1 MIIEFKGKRPQ
12 IHPSAYIAPTATI
25 IGDVVI
31 EAEASV
37 WFGAVIRG
45 DHGRI
50 HIGPRSS
57 VQDNVVVHVNGRSNT
72 LVDADVTI
80 GHGAVLEGCH
90 LHAGVLVGMN
100 ATVLSGAV
108 VEAGAL
114 IAAGAVVGEN
124 QRIPAGMLAVGVPA
138 RVKGA
143 LSLETQERLKE
154 APLAYVA
161 YGRSYPTDAK
171 IIDEPGSV
179 KREKGNA

>member
-1 MIIEFKGKRPQ
+1 MIFEFKGKRPQ
-12 IHPSAYIAPTATI
+12 IHPTAYIAPNATI

-50 HIGPRSS
+50 QIGPRTS
-57 VQDNVVVHVNGRSNT
+57 VQDNVVVHVNGRHNT
-72 LVDADVTI
+72 LIEADVTL
-80 GHGAVLEGCH
+80 GHGVVVEGCH

-108 VEAGAL
+108 VEAGSL

-124 QRIPAGMLAVGVPA
+124 QHIPAGVLAAGVPA
-138 RVKGA
+138 RVKGE
-143 LSLETQERLKE
+143 LSGATKQRLVE
-154 APLAYVA
+154 APKAYVA
-161 YGRSYPTDAK
+161 YGRSYQTDAK
-171 IIDEPGSV
+171 LIE
-179 KREKGNA
+179 

>member
-12 IHPSAYIAPTATI
+12 IAESAYIAPTATI

-50 HIGPRSS
+50 VIGARSS
-57 VQDNVVVHVNGRSNT
+57 VQDNVVVHVNGRANT
-72 LVDADVTI
+72 LIDADVTI

-108 VEAGAL
+108 VEVGAL
-114 IAAGAVVGEN
+114 VAAGAVVAEN
-124 QRIPAGMLAVGVPA
+124 QRIPAGTLAAGVPA
-138 RVKGA
+138 RVKGP
-143 LSLETQERLKE
+143 LSEEARQRLQE

-161 YGRSYPTDAK
+161 YGRSYPNDAK
-171 IIDEPGSV
+171 IIDPPQPPPQPPV
-179 KREKGNA
+179 